1 MKIKKIYEVRLDI
14 ETKHMFSPDIDATII
29 YLLNNKYNNKCFK
42 SFYILSVT
50 KIIKRG
56 SITCKNKVLD
66 GTMYVD
72 VMFEAEGIIYEKNE
86 IIHKCKIIQIG
97 NNNIIHAKS
106 EYASI
111 QIRNITNIDIF
122 KENDEIPVI
131 VNLVRYKMFLSEV
144 TISAIPFI
152 P

>member
-111 QIRNITNIDIF
+111 
-122 KENDEIPVI
+122 
-131 VNLVRYKMFLSEV
+131 
-144 TISAIPFI
+144 
-152 P
+152 